1 MIEQHE
7 GPRLKGVRTTEAEVK
22 VMWGHEPRCANGL
35 RSWVKLQNRAE
46 GPP

>member
-7 GPRLKGVRTTEAEVK
+7 APWLKGVGTTEAEVK
-22 VMWGHEPRCANGL
+22 VMWGHKPRCANGL
-35 RSWVKLQNRAE
+35 RSGVKLQNRAE